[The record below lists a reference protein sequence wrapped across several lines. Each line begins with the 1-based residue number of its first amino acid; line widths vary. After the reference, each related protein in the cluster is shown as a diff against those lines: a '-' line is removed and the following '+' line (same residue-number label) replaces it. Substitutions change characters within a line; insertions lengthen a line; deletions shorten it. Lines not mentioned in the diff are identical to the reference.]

1 LHPCVSS
8 KAAVT
13 EKTIGNIIIA
23 VAVLD
28 IHMDKKADANIKP
41 HNILKGLPTIFLK
54 RVSLPNPFSS
64 ANAIKKTP
72 INKNYIINMCLK
84 YFIKTPNMGK
94 E

>member
-28 IHMDKKADANIKP
+28 IHMDKKAEANIKP
-41 HNILKGLPTIFLK
+41 HNILKGLPP
-54 RVSLPNPFSS
+54 R
-64 ANAIKKTP
+64 
-72 INKNYIINMCLK
+72 
-84 YFIKTPNMGK
+84 
-94 E
+94 